1 MESPS
6 MLLYPDYPTPSYSL
20 IMVSSITQSTGN
32 FTINFL
38 GLTFFRSIGYSKEC
52 LGFHMGALHGADL
65 GDGDGIKLQQVI
77 ARQHYYFPIWGTC
90 WESLAGEFRLYIYAP
105 RDSSSHRRPSL

>member
-1 MESPS
+1 

-38 GLTFFRSIGYSKEC
+38 GLTFHRSIGYSKEC

-90 WESLAGEFRLYIYAP
+90 WESLAGEFCLYIYAP